1 MIKIMNNVYI
11 QKFIS
16 YRHLLIELVKK
27 GIKLKYRRSYLGI
40 LWSLIEPL
48 LTMAVLTVVFTKLL
62 GRDAEGLKIPF
73 ALYILIGR
81 LMFSYFSSGTK
92 TAMRS
97 IRANAPMIKK
107 VYVPKYLYPL
117 SSTLYTYIIFVIS
130 LIDLFAVAIIMGVKP
145 SLYMFEA
152 LIPLILIF
160 FLTFGIGMI
169 LSTIDVFFRD
179 VEYIWDVL
187 SMLIMYTSAIFYT
200 TKRFEGTLMINVF
213 KFNPLYRLIEGF
225 RDALSGQPMHPYGM
239 LYAGLFSLAVVL
251 FGFFLFYKKQDNFIL
266 HI

>member
-1 MIKIMNNVYI
+1 MRNVYI

-16 YRHLLIELVKK
+16 YRHLMIELVKK

-62 GRDAEGLKIPF
+62 GRDAKDLSIPF

-81 LMFSYFSSGTK
+81 LMYSYFSSGTK

-117 SSTLYTYIIFVIS
+117 SSTLYTYIIFLIS
-130 LIDLFAVAIIMGVKP
+130 LIDLFGAAIVMGVKP
-145 SLYMFEA
+145 SWYMLQA
-152 LIPLILIF
+152 IIPLILIF
-160 FLTFGIGMI
+160 FLTFGVGMI
-169 LSTIDVFFRD
+169 LATVDVFFRD
-179 VEYIWDVL
+179 VEYIWEVV

-200 TKRFEGTLMINVF
+200 ISRFEGWILNVF

-225 RDALSGQPMHPYGM
+225 RDSFSGQPMHPYGM
-239 LYAGLFSLAVVL
+239 LYAALFCLAVVL
-251 FGFFLFYKKQDNFIL
+251 FGFFIFYKKQDDFIL

>member
-1 MIKIMNNVYI
+1 MGNVYI

-16 YRHLLIELVKK
+16 YRHLLAELVKK

-62 GRDAEGLKIPF
+62 GKDAKGLKIPF

-81 LMFSYFSSGTK
+81 LMFTYFSTGTK

-97 IRANAPMIKK
+97 IRANGSMIKK

-117 SSTLYTYIIFVIS
+117 SSTLYTYVIFIIS

-145 SLYMFEA
+145 SLYMFQA
-152 LIPLILIF
+152 IIPLILIF

-169 LSTIDVFFRD
+169 LATVDVFFRD
-179 VEYIWDVL
+179 VEYIWDVV

-200 TKRFEGTLMINVF
+200 TRRFEGTFMINIF
-213 KFNPLYRLIEGF
+213 KFNPLYRHIECF
-225 RDALSGQPMHPYGM
+225 RDSLSGQPLHPYGM
-239 LYAGLFSLAVVL
+239 LYAALSCMAVVL
-251 FGFFLFYKKQDNFIL
+251 LGFFLFYKKQDNFIL